1 MNVDSIEME
10 RYIAEHIDKEP
21 ALLHELDRYTHLK
34 VLAPRMLSGHLQGTL
49 MKMLVRMVNP
59 RLVLEIGTFT
69 GYSALSMAEG
79 LLRDDAIIHTI
90 EIDDELEPIIRKFF
104 DRSSRRNQLQLHIG
118 DVADVLASIDG
129 KFDFVFVDG
138 NKRDYPKYYEMLMPR
153 MSKGG
158 YILADNILWDGH
170 VIEPIAKNDTQT
182 QAIVDF
188 NNIVAEDERVEK
200 VILPIRDGLTLIR
213 VK

>member
-1 MNVDSIEME
+1 MNFDSIEME

-21 ALLHELDRYTHLK
+21 TLLHELDRYTHLK

-59 RLVLEIGTFT
+59 KTVLEVGTFT

-79 LLRDDAIIHTI
+79 LLRKDAIIHTI

-104 DRSSRRNQLQLHIG
+104 DKSEHRNQLQLHIG
-118 DVADVLASIDG
+118 DVANVLDSIEG
-129 KFDFVFVDG
+129 TFDFVFIDG
-138 NKRDYPKYYEMLMPR
+138 NKRDYPKYYEMILPR
-153 MSKGG
+153 VSDGG

-170 VIEPIAKNDTQT
+170 VVEPIAHNDTQT
-182 QAIVDF
+182 KAIVEF
-188 NNIVAEDERVEK
+188 NNIVAADDRVEK

-213 VK
+213 KK

>member
-49 MKMLVRMVNP
+49 MKLLVRMVNP